1 MSLTQQ
7 PAAPGSD
14 PHTTRAGTNAGE
26 PHGRRWTGTNAGEPH
41 GRRWTGL
48 GWGFLVKLAL
58 MGLVNAFGLMGIIA
72 AIQAESWLIAG
83 AAIVLLVA
91 ADIIYFT
98 KRALPLKYLLPGLA
112 FLLIFQVFIFGYTAY
127 IAFTNYGAG
136 HVGSQ
141 EQAVEAALS
150 QGERRVEGSPTLP
163 LAVVEQNGTLG
174 FAVVEDGELKVGS
187 AEQPLQVIGDA
198 EPATPTEVP
207 GWNIVSRNELISPD
221 TQAAVVDLRVPV
233 SDDPN
238 DGSIRTRDGL
248 SGAVYTSTMT
258 WDAEAQT
265 ITDAADGTV
274 YRATDDGRFVADD
287 GTSLATGWVTNVGFD
302 NFVRLFT
309 DPEMLEPLA
318 LVTLWTLVWA
328 VLSVVIPFAMG
339 LVIALIYNDPRVR
352 GRKIL
357 RTLFIL
363 PYAFPAFMSALLFRG
378 MFNAEFGVINDLFFG
393 GASIDWLG
401 DPWLARGAV
410 LFVNV
415 WLTYPY
421 YFLVCTGAL
430 QALPGDALEAASIDG
445 ASRFRQ
451 LRSIILPLVL
461 VSTAPLL
468 ISSFAFSFNNFTIIY
483 MFNAG
488 GPAMPGAPYALGST
502 DILISAIWD
511 ISGVSGGSA
520 DYGLAS
526 ALSILVFIV
535 VGVVSAIAFR
545 QTKKLEEYQ

>member
-1 MSLTQQ
+1 MSVTQGTVAE
-7 PAAPGSD
+7 PAAPPGARPPSHTRRSD
-14 PHTTRAGTNAGE
+14 E
-26 PHGRRWTGTNAGEPH
+26 PHGRRWEGV
-41 GRRWTGL
+41 
-48 GWGFLVKLAL
+48 GWGFLVKLVIMAI
-58 MGLVNAFGLMGIIA
+58 VNAFGVMGIVA
-72 AIQAESWLIAG
+72 AVQAEAWIIAT

-91 ADIIYFT
+91 ADIVYFT

-141 EQAVEAALS
+141 EQAVQAALS
-150 QGERRVEGSPTLP
+150 QGERRVEGSPTFP
-163 LAVVEQNGTLG
+163 LAVVERDGALG
-174 FAVVEDGELKVGS
+174 FAIVEEGQIKAGTAESPLETVG
-187 AEQPLQVIGDA
+187 
-198 EPATPTEVP
+198 PAAGAGAPSEVP
-207 GWNIVSRNELISPD
+207 GWTVVPRNSIISD
-221 TQAAVVDLRVPV
+221 QDLQQEVIALRVPV

-238 DGSIRTRDGL
+238 AGSVRTNDGS
-248 SGAVYTSTMT
+248 SGSIYRSTLE

-265 ITDAADGTV
+265 ITDTVNGTV
-274 YRATDDGRFVADD
+274 YRASDTGNFVADD
-287 GTSLATGWVTNVGFD
+287 GTSLPTGWTVNVGFA
-302 NFVRLFT
+302 NFARLFT
-309 DPEMLEPLA
+309 DPAMVQPLA
-318 LVTLWTLVWA
+318 MVTAWTFVWA

-339 LVIALIYNDPRVR
+339 LVFAIIFNDERVK
-352 GRKIL
+352 GRKVL

-378 MFNAEFGVINDLFFG
+378 MFNAEFGVINEFFFG
-393 GASIDWLG
+393 GANIDWLG
-401 DPWLARGAV
+401 DPWLARMAV

-421 YFLVCTGAL
+421 YFLVCTGAI
-430 QALPGDALEAASIDG
+430 QALPSDALEAASIDG
-445 ASRFRQ
+445 AGRVRQ

-461 VSTAPLL
+461 VATAPLL

-483 MFNAG
+483 MFNNG
-488 GPAMPGAPYALGST
+488 GPAIPGAPYALGAT

-511 ISGVSGGSA
+511 ISGVSGGKA

-535 VGVVSAIAFR
+535 VGIISALAFR